1 MESEVTLRKQ
11 WFIKSKTGNIED
23 VYEID
28 NKKVRNFTIQP
39 LGTGAFGTV
48 LRGRIKGTGEAG
60 WRAIKKI
67 PKRKVKDPN
76 EFLNEIEI
84 LQKMDHP
91 NIIKLYETFEDSRN
105 IYMVTEYIVSDAGC
119 AQEASCSI

>member
-1 MESEVTLRKQ
+1 
-11 WFIKSKTGNIED
+11 
-23 VYEID
+23 
-28 NKKVRNFTIQP
+28 

-48 LRGRIKGTGEAG
+48 LKGRVKGTGESG
-60 WRAIKKI
+60 WRAVKKI
-67 PKRKVKDPN
+67 PKRKVKDHN

-105 IYMVTEYIVSDAGC
+105 IYMVTEYSTFNEDFAREANYSTRSSRRVSSLRRRLAR
-119 AQEASCSI
+119 SSSK